1 LIEIPDS
8 NQIAHKYGYLPYM
21 IERYLDFLGLD
32 GTLALLN
39 ANEQPLIPSI
49 RANTLKIEPA
59 KVKSRLKQKGFE
71 LKSIKYIPS
80 GFKVTKSPLN
90 LGSLHEYLQG
100 YYYLQ
105 NVASMIPPVILNPS
119 REDIVV
125 DMCAAPGS
133 KSTHLAQ
140 IMKNEGKLILIEKN
154 TKRIPA
160 LDMNLRRMGVT
171 NSIILNEDAIELSRL
186 KIQAD
191 KILLDAPCTGE
202 GLIIEDPS
210 RKRSKS
216 LKDINK
222 IAIIQRKLL
231 KAGLDALN
239 PGGQLL
245 YSTCS
250 IAPEENEL
258 IINQVLQD
266 ITNCSI
272 INIPFQYGVPGLTRV
287 YGEELMVDLK
297 HSQRIYPHL
306 HETIGFF
313 LCLIKKK

>member
-1 LIEIPDS
+1 MIEIPDI
-8 NQIAHKYGYLPYM
+8 NQIAEKYGYLPYM

-39 ANEQPLIPSI
+39 ANEQPLKPSI
-49 RANTLKIEPA
+49 RANTLKIEPVR
-59 KVKSRLKQKGFE
+59 VKNRLEEKGFE
-71 LKSIKYIPS
+71 LNPIEHVPS
-80 GFKVTKSPLN
+80 GFKVVNSPLN

-105 NVASMIPPVILNPS
+105 NIASMMPPVILNPS
-119 REDIVV
+119 HKDIVV

-140 IMKNEGKLILIEKN
+140 IMNNEGKLLLIEKN
-154 TKRIPA
+154 IKRIPA
-160 LDMNLRRMGVT
+160 LEMNLRRMGVT
-171 NSIILNEDAIELSRL
+171 NSIILNDDAIELPRL
-186 KIQAD
+186 KIHAD

-210 RKRSKS
+210 RKKSKS

-222 IAIIQRKLL
+222 MSSIQRKLL
-231 KAGLDALN
+231 KAGLDALKS
-239 PGGQLL
+239 GGQLL

-258 IINQVLQD
+258 VLNQVLQD
-266 ITNCSI
+266 TTNCSI
-272 INIPFQYGVPGLTRV
+272 TTIPFHYGVPGLTRV
-287 YGEELMVDLK
+287 YGEDLMKDLK

-306 HETIGFF
+306 HDTIGFF